1 VPLQNDFLVLAETER
16 AFMNPKSMVAILM
29 MVTAPVY
36 AQAQKPTRAD
46 AQRVFEIISGNEVK
60 TQIFCDIGKLGDEIE
75 QAAEKKDT
83 RTADE
88 LRRKIDELGRKLGP
102 EYAALMDGIQDVD
115 PESED
120 GQQISSTIQALDKLC
135 ALE

>member
-1 VPLQNDFLVLAETER
+1 
-16 AFMNPKSMVAILM
+16 MNPKSMVAILM

-46 AQRVFEIISGNEVK
+46 AQRVFEIISGNEAK

-75 QAAEKKDT
+75 QAAERKDT
-83 RTADE
+83 RTTDE
-88 LRRKIDELGRKLGP
+88 LHRKIDELGRKLGP
-102 EYAALMDGIQDVD
+102 EYAALMNGIQDVD

>member
-1 VPLQNDFLVLAETER
+1 VLLQNDFLVSAETER
-16 AFMNPKSMVAILM
+16 TFMNPKSMVAILM
-29 MVTAPVY
+29 IVTAPVC
-36 AQAQKPTRAD
+36 AQVQKPTRAD
-46 AQRVFEIISGNEVK
+46 AQKVFEIISGNEAK

-102 EYAALMDGIQDVD
+102 EYAALMNGIQDVD

-120 GQQISSTIQALDKLC
+120 GQQISATIQALDKLC

>member
-1 VPLQNDFLVLAETER
+1 
-16 AFMNPKSMVAILM
+16 MNPKSMIAIFAMVA
-29 MVTAPVY
+29 TPVC

-46 AQRVFEIISGNEVK
+46 AQKVFEIISGNEVK
-60 TQIFCDIGKLGDEIE
+60 TQVFCDIGRLGEEIE

-102 EYAALMDGIQDVD
+102 EYAALMNGIQDVD

>member
-75 QAAEKKDT
+75 QAAERKDT
-83 RTADE
+83 RTTDE
-88 LRRKIDELGRKLGP
+88 LHRKIDELGRKLGP
-102 EYAALMDGIQDVD
+102 EYAALMNGIQDVD

>member
-1 VPLQNDFLVLAETER
+1 
-16 AFMNPKSMVAILM
+16 MNPKSMIAILL
-29 MVTAPVY
+29 MVAAPVC

-46 AQRVFEIISGNEVK
+46 AQKVFEIISGNEVK
-60 TQIFCDIGKLGDEIE
+60 AQIFCDIGKLGDEIE
-75 QAAEKKDT
+75 QAAGKKDT
-83 RTADE
+83 KTADE
-88 LRRKIDELGRKLGP
+88 LRRQIDDLGRKLGP
-102 EYAALMDGIQDVD
+102 EYAALMNGIQNVD

>member
-1 VPLQNDFLVLAETER
+1 VLLQNDFLVSAETER
-16 AFMNPKSMVAILM
+16 TFMNPKSMVAILM
-29 MVTAPVY
+29 IVTAPVC
-36 AQAQKPTRAD
+36 AQVQKPTRAD
-46 AQRVFEIISGNEVK
+46 AQKVFEIISGNEAK

-75 QAAEKKDT
+75 QAAERKDT
-83 RTADE
+83 RTTDE
-88 LRRKIDELGRKLGP
+88 LHRKIDELGRKLGP

>member
-1 VPLQNDFLVLAETER
+1 MLLQNDFLVSAETER
-16 AFMNPKSMVAILM
+16 TFMNPKSMVAILM
-29 MVTAPVY
+29 IVTAPVC
-36 AQAQKPTRAD
+36 AQVQKPTRAD
-46 AQRVFEIISGNEVK
+46 AQKVFEIISGNEAK

-75 QAAEKKDT
+75 QAAERKDT
-83 RTADE
+83 RTTDE
-88 LRRKIDELGRKLGP
+88 LHRKIDELGRKLGP
-102 EYAALMDGIQDVD
+102 EYAALMNGIQDVD

>member
-1 VPLQNDFLVLAETER
+1 VLLQNDFLVSAETER
-16 AFMNPKSMVAILM
+16 TFMNPKSMVAILM
-29 MVTAPVY
+29 IVTAPVC
-36 AQAQKPTRAD
+36 AQVQKPTRAD
-46 AQRVFEIISGNEVK
+46 AQKVFEIISGNEAK

-75 QAAEKKDT
+75 QAAERKDT

-88 LRRKIDELGRKLGP
+88 LHRKIDELGRKLGP
-102 EYAALMDGIQDVD
+102 EYAALMNGIQDVD

>member
-102 EYAALMDGIQDVD
+102 EYAALMNGIQDVD

-120 GQQISSTIQALDKLC
+120 GQQIGSTIQALDKLC

>member
-120 GQQISSTIQALDKLC
+120 GQQIRSTIQALDKLC

>member
-1 VPLQNDFLVLAETER
+1 
-16 AFMNPKSMVAILM
+16 MNPKSMVAILM

-102 EYAALMDGIQDVD
+102 EYAALMDGI
-115 PESED
+115 
-120 GQQISSTIQALDKLC
+120 
-135 ALE
+135 

>member
-1 VPLQNDFLVLAETER
+1 
-16 AFMNPKSMVAILM
+16 MNTKSMIAILL
-29 MVTAPVY
+29 MVAAPVC

-46 AQRVFEIISGNEVK
+46 AQKVFDIISGNEVK
-60 TQIFCDIGKLGDEIE
+60 AQIFCDIGKLGDEIE
-75 QAAEKKDT
+75 QAAGKKDT
-83 RTADE
+83 KTADE
-88 LRRKIDELGRKLGP
+88 LRRQIDDLGRKLGP
-102 EYAALMDGIQDVD
+102 EYAALMNGIQNVD

>member
-1 VPLQNDFLVLAETER
+1 
-16 AFMNPKSMVAILM
+16 MNPKSMIAILM
-29 MVTAPVY
+29 MVATPVC

-46 AQRVFEIISGNEVK
+46 AQKVFEIISSNEVK
-60 TQIFCDIGKLGDEIE
+60 TQVFCDIGKLGDEIE

-83 RTADE
+83 KTADG
-88 LRRKIDELGRKLGP
+88 LRRKIDELGKKLGP
-102 EYAALMDGIQDVD
+102 EYAALMNGIQDVD
-115 PESED
+115 PDSED

>member
-1 VPLQNDFLVLAETER
+1 MPLQNDFLVLAETER

>member
-1 VPLQNDFLVLAETER
+1 MLLQNDFLVSAETER
-16 AFMNPKSMVAILM
+16 TFMNPKSMVAILM
-29 MVTAPVY
+29 IVTAPVC
-36 AQAQKPTRAD
+36 AQVQKPTRAD

-83 RTADE
+83 KTADE

-102 EYAALMDGIQDVD
+102 EYAALMNGIQNVD
-115 PESED
+115 PDSED
-120 GQQISSTIQALDKLC
+120 GQQISATIQALDKLC

>member
-1 VPLQNDFLVLAETER
+1 VLLQNDFLVSAETER
-16 AFMNPKSMVAILM
+16 AFMKPQSMIAILM
-29 MVTAPVY
+29 MVAAPLC
-36 AQAQKPTRAD
+36 AQAQKPTSTN
-46 AQRVFEIISGNEVK
+46 AQNVFEIISGNEVK

-83 RTADE
+83 KTADE
-88 LRRKIDELGRKLGP
+88 LRRKIGELGRKLGP
-102 EYAALMDGIQDVD
+102 EYAALMNGIQDVD

-120 GQQISSTIQALDKLC
+120 GLQISSTIQALDKLC

>member
-1 VPLQNDFLVLAETER
+1 VLLQNEFLVSAETER
-16 AFMNPKSMVAILM
+16 AFNEPQVDDCHFDDGRH
-29 MVTAPVY
+29 
-36 AQAQKPTRAD
+36 AQKPTRAD
-46 AQRVFEIISGNEVK
+46 AQKVFEIISGNEAK
-60 TQIFCDIGKLGDEIE
+60 TQVFCDIGKLGDEIE

-83 RTADE
+83 KTADG

-102 EYAALMDGIQDVD
+102 EYAALMNGIQDVD
-115 PESED
+115 PDSED

>member
-1 VPLQNDFLVLAETER
+1 MLLQNDFLVSAETER
-16 AFMNPKSMVAILM
+16 TFMNPKSMVAILM
-29 MVTAPVY
+29 IVTAPVC
-36 AQAQKPTRAD
+36 AQVQKPTRAD

>member
-1 VPLQNDFLVLAETER
+1 VLLQNDFLVSAETER
-16 AFMNPKSMVAILM
+16 TFMNPKSMVAILM
-29 MVTAPVY
+29 IVTAPVC
-36 AQAQKPTRAD
+36 AQVQKPTRAD
-46 AQRVFEIISGNEVK
+46 AQKVFEIISGNEAK

-75 QAAEKKDT
+75 QAAERKDT
-83 RTADE
+83 RTTDE
-88 LRRKIDELGRKLGP
+88 LHRKIDELGRKLGP
-102 EYAALMDGIQDVD
+102 EYAALMNEIQDVD

>member
-102 EYAALMDGIQDVD
+102 EYAALMNGIQDVD

>member
-1 VPLQNDFLVLAETER
+1 VLLQNDFLVSAETER
-16 AFMNPKSMVAILM
+16 TFMNPKSMVAILM
-29 MVTAPVY
+29 IVTAPVC
-36 AQAQKPTRAD
+36 AQVQKPTRAD
-46 AQRVFEIISGNEVK
+46 AQKVFEIISGNEAK

-83 RTADE
+83 KTADE

-102 EYAALMDGIQDVD
+102 EYAALMNGIQNVD
-115 PESED
+115 PDSED
-120 GQQISSTIQALDKLC
+120 GQQISATIQALDKLC

>member
-1 VPLQNDFLVLAETER
+1 VLLQNDFLVSAETGR
-16 AFMNPKSMVAILM
+16 TFMNPKSTIALLM
-29 MVTAPVY
+29 MVAAPVC

-46 AQRVFEIISGNEVK
+46 AQKVFEIISGNEVK
-60 TQIFCDIGKLGDEIE
+60 AQIFCDIGKLGDEIE
-75 QAAEKKDT
+75 QAAGKKDT

-88 LRRKIDELGRKLGP
+88 LRRKIDDLGTKLGP
-102 EYAALMDGIQDVD
+102 EYAALMNGIQNVD

-120 GQQISSTIQALDKLC
+120 GQQISLTIQALDKLC

>member
-1 VPLQNDFLVLAETER
+1 
-16 AFMNPKSMVAILM
+16 MNPKSMVAILM
-29 MVTAPVY
+29 IVTAPVY

-46 AQRVFEIISGNEVK
+46 AQKVFEIISGNEAK

-83 RTADE
+83 RTTDE
-88 LRRKIDELGRKLGP
+88 LHRKIDELGRKLGP
-102 EYAALMDGIQDVD
+102 EYAALMNGIQDVD

>member
-1 VPLQNDFLVLAETER
+1 
-16 AFMNPKSMVAILM
+16 MNPKSMVAILM

-46 AQRVFEIISGNEVK
+46 AQKVFEIISGNEAK

-75 QAAEKKDT
+75 QAAERKDT
-83 RTADE
+83 RTTDE
-88 LRRKIDELGRKLGP
+88 LHRKIDELGRKLGP
-102 EYAALMDGIQDVD
+102 EYAALMNGIQDVD

>member
-1 VPLQNDFLVLAETER
+1 VLLQNDFLVSAETER
-16 AFMNPKSMVAILM
+16 TFMNPKSMVAILM